1 MFASTHGPCSTGMQG
16 EAGDRREGGR
26 IPHSLGL
33 EGGCVAV
40 RKAEESLLL
49 FHNLLARNPS
59 PKGTRP
65 LRTWHGPLHQ
75 RRYQL

>member
-16 EAGDRREGGR
+16 EAGDMREGDP

-33 EGGCVAV
+33 EGGYVAV

-49 FHNLLARNPS
+49 FQSLLARIPS
-59 PKGTRP
+59 PKGTQP